1 MCCCFPVCAMM
12 VVMLEYAL
20 VDLFL
25 CAGVVEVALKKG
37 VTDSGFL
44 ALSRAGCGA
53 NLTSLSIGCK

>member
-1 MCCCFPVCAMM
+1 MM